1 MPRVDPIPPQDWPP
15 EMRGAIAALRPD
27 EPTHP
32 MPERRADRPKGLN
45 VLGTLAHHPKLTAAY
60 HAFNGQVQFGTTLT
74 QRQRE
79 LLVLRVAAIRDC
91 EYEWAQHAV
100 IAADVGISAE
110 EVTRVAQG
118 PDAPGWSAR
127 DAALLRAADELVED
141 ARISDATWSA
151 LRDELEVPQVMDL
164 IFTVGAYETLAMF
177 MRSVDMEL
185 DEDLRTTPSP

>member
-1 MPRVDPIPPQDWPP
+1 
-15 EMRGAIAALRPD
+15 MRDALAALRPD
-27 EPTHP
+27 DPTHP
-32 MPERRADRPKGLN
+32 MPERRDDRPRGLN

-79 LLVLRVAAIRDC
+79 LLVLRVAVLRDC

-100 IAADVGISAE
+100 IAVDVGISAE
-110 EVTRVAQG
+110 EVARVPHG
-118 PDAPGWSAR
+118 PDDPGWGTS
-127 DAALLRAADELVED
+127 DAALLRAADELVGS

-151 LRDELEVPQVMDL
+151 LRDELDVPQVMDV

-177 MRSVDMEL
+177 IRSVDMEL
-185 DEDLRTTPSP
+185 DEDLRARPSP